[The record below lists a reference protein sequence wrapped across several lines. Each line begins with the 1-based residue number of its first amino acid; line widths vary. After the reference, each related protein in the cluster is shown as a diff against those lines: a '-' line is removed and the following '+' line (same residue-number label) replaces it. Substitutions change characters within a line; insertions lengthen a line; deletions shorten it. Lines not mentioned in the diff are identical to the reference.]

1 MVSRY
6 VQPWHRNVHIIT
18 LEHFQPL
25 LAPFRPQLP
34 SFRLDMQ
41 VEVSWSR
48 SQDNT
53 TQEMLRKKKCPHKI
67 TLDRQRT
74 QPACLPRP
82 LRIEETGKR
91 SEGSLQQAMLLDT
104 THSCARLPHVARHLG
119 ASLDHVFHTSAR
131 RPPRIRLPGYAG
143 LFARFSSRKR
153 LRSERKEDVERL
165 VKKTEPREDIVQREF
180 GDLLPFPYSPYGAWE
195 SRGKRV
201 PACPNASLPLP
212 DLRIRGAGACHRGGD
227 RDTKACGNMA
237 LGWADGN
244 ANVPRPIRK
253 PGKPH
258 KKPQAFK
265 PHYDAPSSK
274 PRVQANG
281 WFLRPE

>member
-1 MVSRY
+1 MSLFQHRQLAPTAFSFIQLCLLLCASSLPPNIFGRGMELKTQVRGVLFPWLFLSRPFLCVCLSLASSCWRSAFSLSRTRIRSIGCRCQSYCRINKFSPFFLTQAGLTTVSMTHRFGFSLVGGCLPWSLGEHWDQSLIFPPAMVSRY

-53 TQEMLRKKKCPHKI
+53 TQEMLRKKKCPYKI

-104 THSCARLPHVARHLG
+104 THSCARFPHVA
-119 ASLDHVFHTSAR
+119 
-131 RPPRIRLPGYAG
+131 
-143 LFARFSSRKR
+143 
-153 LRSERKEDVERL
+153 
-165 VKKTEPREDIVQREF
+165 
-180 GDLLPFPYSPYGAWE
+180 
-195 SRGKRV
+195 
-201 PACPNASLPLP
+201 
-212 DLRIRGAGACHRGGD
+212 
-227 RDTKACGNMA
+227 
-237 LGWADGN
+237 
-244 ANVPRPIRK
+244 
-253 PGKPH
+253 
-258 KKPQAFK
+258 
-265 PHYDAPSSK
+265 
-274 PRVQANG
+274 
-281 WFLRPE
+281 